1 MEDTKG
7 LADGR
12 LSLSSDEPDVSSIY
26 LVPGLQSGGEVLME
40 RRCLFV
46 VSL

>member
-7 LADGR
+7 LTDGN
-12 LSLSSDEPDVSSIY
+12 LNLSSDEPNVSFIN
-26 LVPGLQSGGEVLME
+26 LVPGLQAGGEVLME